1 MPKLIAC
8 VAGLVALVAGIFG
21 NVETGTCLQRA
32 LISIII
38 GWCLGAFWQA
48 MGGNPVQHTVV
59 QPARNDSTKPKERDE
74 SEAA

>member
-21 NVETGTCLQRA
+21 NVEPSTCLQRA

-38 GWCLGAFWQA
+38 GWCLGAIWQA
-48 MGGNPVQHTVV
+48 MGGNPVQLTVV
-59 QPARNDSTKPKERDE
+59 QPGQSDSRTAKERDDAK
-74 SEAA
+74 AA

>member
-21 NVETGTCLQRA
+21 NVEPSLCLQRA
-32 LISIII
+32 LISLII

-48 MGGNPVQHTVV
+48 MGGNPVQLTVV
-59 QPARNDSTKPKERDE
+59 QPGQKPKDRQDE
-74 SEAA
+74 DAA

>member
-21 NVETGTCLQRA
+21 NVEPSTCLLRA
-32 LISIII
+32 FVSIII

-48 MGGNPVQHTVV
+48 AGGNPVQLTVV
-59 QPARNDSTKPKERDE
+59 QPSQNDSPKPKDRGDAK
-74 SEAA
+74 AA